1 MLDASAKIQSG
12 ILEGHVFDMGS
23 FDECLAVQ
31 NDEHTILGKYCLIQ
45 TILSNYEIKPEMGGR
60 PKLGAVNP
68 SQLSFV
74 RGVCFPHT
82 CTNQQFDS
90 LLVILQDVTGIGIE
104 SKIVPKTC
112 FVGEDYPNF
121 SIWEVFVM

>member
-12 ILEGHVFDMGS
+12 ILEGHIFDMGS

-31 NDEHTILGKYCLIQ
+31 NDEQTILGKYCLVQ
-45 TILSNYEIKPEMGGR
+45 TSFPFSGENPEMDGTQKIG
-60 PKLGAVNP
+60 PVNP
-68 SQLSFV
+68 SQLSLV

-82 CTNQQFDS
+82 CTDQQFDS
-90 LLVILQDVTGIGIE
+90 LLVILQDAAGSGIE

-112 FVGEDYPNF
+112 FVGGEYPNF
-121 SIWEVFVM
+121 STWDVIVM